1 LSSNTNYN
9 IKSLNKKQNFIYNFL
24 INRLPAAIRA
34 FKRKSFKSKKT
45 KPTQESLIDAKFIE
59 FNKQVCNFII
69 VDIDNR
75 NLKISEIYEI
85 LNDYNIPFTWLLY
98 TNKGYHIA
106 WALKH
111 PFALNSKYQSK
122 SDKKAEKYAKY
133 IQIKLIR
140 LLGGD
145 LAAARLK
152 GIWRNPITHNSI
164 FYLNNTYELNEL
176 DIYLHEFEAQNIKA
190 KKQKKGAETFHTEPL
205 FIKEIATEV
214 IENPFKLQEID
225 QGIRNSLIWYLGM
238 IIAKPFQNLEK
249 SEKIATWHTQIL
261 NKINFYNS
269 NLKNPLSQE
278 ELKEITKSIFNYY
291 IQKKIRV
298 SLGSYTEWNKTTR
311 NEYMKEYRVKKGI
324 HKQTREQQKN
334 TNFKKVENS
343 IQTTNTITEAIK
355 KSGLSKRTFYKYYK
369 QIKERK
375 KRTYY
380 KRILQIRNGA
390 KNNCWFTKSIH
401 IKVEEKIMKKELH
414 LIEIKPAIIAINTNN
429 TNIKRRQT
437 CRTKQHK

>member
-9 IKSLNKKQNFIYNFL
+9 IKSLNKKQNLIYNFL

-45 KPTQESLIDAKFIE
+45 KPTQDSLITAKFIE
-59 FNKQVCNFII
+59 YNKQVCNFII

-75 NLKISEIYEI
+75 NLKISKIYEI

-98 TNKGYHIA
+98 TDKGYHIA

-111 PFALNSKYQSK
+111 PFALNSKYQSE

-133 IQIKLIR
+133 IQKKLIY

-145 LAAARLK
+145 PAAARLK

-164 FYLNNTYELNEL
+164 FHINNTYELDEL
-176 DIYLHEFEAQNIKA
+176 DIYLHELDAQDIKA
-190 KKQKKGAETFHTEPL
+190 KKQKKGAEAFHTDPL
-205 FIKEIATEV
+205 FIKKIAAEV
-214 IENPFKLQEID
+214 LENPLKLQEID

-238 IIAKPFQNLEK
+238 LIAKPFQNLEK

-261 NKINFYNS
+261 NQINFYNS
-269 NLKNPLSQE
+269 NLKNPLTTK
-278 ELKEITKSIFNYY
+278 ELKEITQSIFKYY

-298 SLGSYTEWNKTTR
+298 SLGNYTEWNKTTK
-311 NEYMKEYRVKKGI
+311 NEYMKQYRIKKGI
-324 HKQTREQQKN
+324 HKQTREKQKN
-334 TNFKKVENS
+334 TNFKKVENA
-343 IQTTNTITEAIK
+343 IQTTSTITEAIN
-355 KSGLSKRTFYKYYK
+355 KSGLSKRTFYKYYNQLK
-369 QIKERK
+369 EKEKSLYFNKIKG
-375 KRTYY
+375 
-380 KRILQIRNGA
+380 IMLGA

-401 IKVEEKIMKKELH
+401 LKIIEKIKKKELH
-414 LIEIKPAIIAINTNN
+414 FIKIRPAIIALNDIN

-437 CRTKQHK
+437 CRENL